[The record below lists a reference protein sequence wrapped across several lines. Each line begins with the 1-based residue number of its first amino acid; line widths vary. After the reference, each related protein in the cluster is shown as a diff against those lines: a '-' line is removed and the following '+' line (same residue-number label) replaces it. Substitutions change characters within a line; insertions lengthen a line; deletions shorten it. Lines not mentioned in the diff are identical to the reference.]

1 MPSLSR
7 SISGNSSS
15 SNDEPETL
23 RVAILGTGEVGKTSF
38 VNRLTMKF
46 IPESHYPTLKVTNWL
61 FQFEPVNDLTRL
73 ILDEHKHER
82 MLYYRQNDSKSNS
95 YNIKKCIYQT
105 PDLSNHLI
113 LSNRLFEKELSRF
126 AKFQKKYLKN
136 NSTVD
141 KTILMK
147 TENPYYSYN
156 TTFTG
161 LFDNH
166 SLKTT
171 PENIVGSNSSSLV
184 QKTPLSSISSSSS
197 MSSLNNL
204 SLSREEYL
212 KQRQLSNNYLDSED
226 EDSIPIYE
234 ASHNFSVTKENTLLK
249 YKPILPKMYQPP
261 YITNILI
268 DIIDT
273 PAFNLQS
280 MIPFLEASLFR
291 DNLGVPYLQQENNRT
306 SFNDTIGT
314 MLTFSGSSELNG
326 KIDAYV
332 LVYSCYPSINE
343 PPTYFNSNEMYDF
356 DSDDEVF
363 STDDIKRKS
372 RKKKEKNK
380 MFYNSDDSIQTEE
393 HLLQDIITMKEML
406 CDAWKNYK
414 TYIEQWEKGA
424 EGDIYSLMYNMRKK
438 WESTSKTK
446 KTNAAIDEDMPPII
460 IVATHT
466 VDELASPILLEE
478 GKKLATEWGC
488 SFIACD
494 NYVDYQCEEAL
505 GVIVAESVYYK
516 TSKAL

>member
-7 SISGNSSS
+7 TLSTGNDDK
-15 SNDEPETL
+15 NEEPETL

-38 VNRLTMKF
+38 VNRLTMKY
-46 IPESHYPTLKVTNWL
+46 IPESHYPTMKVTNWL

-82 MLYYRQNDSKSNS
+82 MLYYTQHASKNNNF
-95 YNIKKCIYQT
+95 NIKKCIYQT
-105 PDLSNHLI
+105 PELSNHLI

-126 AKFQKKYLKN
+126 AKFQKKFLKN
-136 NSTVD
+136 NNTVD
-141 KTILMK
+141 KAVLMK
-147 TENPYYSYN
+147 TENPFYSYN
-156 TTFTG
+156 SSFTG

-166 SLKTT
+166 SLKASSDNT
-171 PENIVGSNSSSLV
+171 VGSNSSSLV
-184 QKTPLSSISSSSS
+184 QKPSLSPVSSSSS
-197 MSSLNNL
+197 LSSMNNM

-212 KQRQLSNNYLDSED
+212 KQRQASNGFLDSED
-226 EDSIPIYE
+226 EDCIPIYE
-234 ASHNFSVTKENTLLK
+234 ASHNFAVTKENTLLK
-249 YKPILPKMYQPP
+249 YKPILPKMYKAP
-261 YITNILI
+261 YITNIVI

-280 MIPFLEASLFR
+280 MIPFLEVSLFR
-291 DNLGVPYLQQENNRT
+291 DNLGVPYLLEDSNRRT
-306 SFNDTIGT
+306 FNDTIGT

-343 PPTYFNSNEMYDF
+343 PPTYVNSNEMYDL

-372 RKKKEKNK
+372 RKRKEKNK
-380 MFYNSDDSIQTEE
+380 LFFNNDDSSQGEE

-414 TYIEQWEKGA
+414 EYMQQWEKGA
-424 EGDIYSLMYNMRKK
+424 EGDVYSLMYNLRKK
-438 WESTSKTK
+438 WENTR
-446 KTNAAIDEDMPPII
+446 KTNKSSTKIDEDMPPII

-478 GKKLATEWGC
+478 GKKLANEWGC

-494 NYVDYQCEEAL
+494 SYVDYQCEEAL

-516 TSKAL
+516 TKNRS